1 MVNVPKF
8 MVTIETKNYP
18 VVTTTPMIQRY
29 AKIRKK
35 MNASE
40 IAACL
45 TSYATV
51 TLEKNNGSK
60 VKLTA
65 QNFKTIL
72 LAYTN
77 ELKDSALNQDLKQEE
92 AKNEERLEKLKEEPA
107 EEAPAPRSTKKGKKA
122 AAKEEAPAE
131 EEKEEQNET
140 VQTDPEDADVFNEDP
155 YYETD
160 KEEEDKK

>member
-45 TSYATV
+45 ASYATV
-51 TLEKNNGSK
+51 TLEKSNGSK

-65 QNFKTIL
+65 QNFKSVL

-92 AKNEERLEKLKEEPA
+92 TKNEERLEKLKEEPA
-107 EEAPAPRSTKKGKKA
+107 EEAPAPKSTKKGKKA
-122 AAKEEAPAE
+122 AAKEETPA

>member
-45 TSYATV
+45 ASYATV

-65 QNFKTIL
+65 QNFKSVL

-92 AKNEERLEKLKEEPA
+92 TKNEERLEKLKEEPA
-107 EEAPAPRSTKKGKKA
+107 EEAPAPKSTKKGKKA
-122 AAKEEAPAE
+122 AAKEETPA